1 MPSDPQRM
9 DYIRPRVVRSVRKRL
24 LTALLLAAVVGGV
37 VALVNPGGAVLLALL
52 SFVLTLSLVVI
63 SAYGRHSA
71 RWEWWKA
78 GSEVVRPGPE

>member
-24 LTALLLAAVVGGV
+24 FSTLLLAVVVGGV
-37 VALVNPGGAVLLALL
+37 VALVNPRDTVSLTLL
-52 SFVLTLSLVVI
+52 SFVLTLSMMAI
-63 SAYGRHSA
+63 NACGRHSE

-78 GSEVVRPGPE
+78 GGRVGRPEAD